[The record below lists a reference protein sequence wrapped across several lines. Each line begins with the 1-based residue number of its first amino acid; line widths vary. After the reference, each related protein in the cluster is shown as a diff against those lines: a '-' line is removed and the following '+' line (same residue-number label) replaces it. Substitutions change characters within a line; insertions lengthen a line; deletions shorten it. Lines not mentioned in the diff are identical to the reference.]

1 MLCALMRS
9 MTSPLRQPKFNRS
22 ELRTMLKEGDEVTTS
37 TDTYGR
43 VRGQV
48 GTVVQVEID
57 GDVRQCARDTLHLR
71 HWVTKA
77 FFGLT
82 NDRKQYAALIKA
94 LLPRELSCALTGSSL
109 VCAVLQ

>member
-1 MLCALMRS
+1 
-9 MTSPLRQPKFNRS
+9 
-22 ELRTMLKEGDEVTTS
+22 MLKEGDEVTTS
-37 TDTYGR
+37 TGTYGR

-48 GTVVQVEID
+48 CTVVQVEID
-57 GDVRQCARDTLHLR
+57 GDVSQCARDTLHLR

-94 LLPRELSCALTGSSL
+94 LLPLELSWALTSL
-109 VCAVLQ
+109 CCAVIRTAPPRS